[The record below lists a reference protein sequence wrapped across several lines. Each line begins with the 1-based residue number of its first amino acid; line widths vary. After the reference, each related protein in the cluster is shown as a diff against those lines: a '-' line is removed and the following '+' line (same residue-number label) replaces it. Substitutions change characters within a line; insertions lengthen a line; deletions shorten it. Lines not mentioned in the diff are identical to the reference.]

1 MSNLMVLPSPAEALM
16 MLFGL
21 LLCFFAVRKK
31 YEPLLLL
38 PIGLGIVLI
47 NMPMSPMREPGSILG
62 VLYSVG
68 IETELFPLLIFVAIG
83 AMMDFRPL
91 LERPWLVI
99 FGAIGQIGIFGSLL
113 VALLMG
119 FDLFEAAS
127 IGVIGTADGPTSI
140 FVTALLAPR
149 ILGPVTLAAYS
160 YMALV
165 PLIQPPIMRLLTTRK
180 ERAVT
185 MPHSEE
191 EVPQTLLRL
200 FPWIITIFAGF
211 LSPMSIP
218 LIGMLMFGNIL
229 ATSGATD
236 SLAASAKN
244 VLSGLVTLFLGIAVG
259 STMRAE
265 VFLRSDTMAIFGLG
279 LLAFAMSTA
288 LGVLLGKL
296 LHAIGLRV
304 NPLIGAAG
312 LSSFPMSARLV
323 QQIGRE
329 EDRNNFLLMH
339 AASANVSGQIGSVLA
354 GGILLDLCMRSGNTT
369 GVGAG
374 VSILAEGMGRVMLG
388 LALIGLTVHVLKT
401 LMGRPGRGS
410 GAEGG
415 T

>member
-1 MSNLMVLPSPAEALM
+1 MVVPGPGEALM
-16 MLFGL
+16 ILFGL

-38 PIGLGIVLI
+38 PIGLGIVLVNLPI
-47 NMPMSPMREPGSILG
+47 SPMREEGSILG
-62 VLYSVG
+62 ILYNVG
-68 IETELFPLLIFVAIG
+68 IRNELFPLLIFVAIG

-91 LERPWLVI
+91 IERPWLVV
-99 FGAIGQIGIFGSLL
+99 FGAIGQIGIFGSML
-113 VALLMG
+113 VALLLG
-119 FDLFEAAS
+119 FRLFEAAS

-140 FVTALLAPR
+140 FVTSLLAPR

-160 YMALV
+160 YMAMV
-165 PLIQPPIMRLLTTRK
+165 PLIQPPIMRLLTTHR
-180 ERAVT
+180 ERSISMSAGRAEA
-185 MPHSEE
+185 PDA
-191 EVPQTLLRL
+191 LLRL
-200 FPWIITIFAGF
+200 FPWIITILAGL

-229 ATSGATD
+229 ATSGATET
-236 SLAASAKN
+236 LAVSAKQ

-259 STMRAE
+259 SRMTAV
-265 VFLRSDTMAIFGLG
+265 VFFRTDTLLIFGLG
-279 LLAFAMSTA
+279 LFAFAFSTA

-296 LHAIGLRV
+296 LHAFGLKV

-323 QQIGRE
+323 QQLGRE
-329 EDRNNFLLMH
+329 EDRGNFLLMH

-354 GGILLDLCMRSGNTT
+354 GGILLDMCLRSGDSS
-369 GVGAG
+369 GAAIG
-374 VSILAEGMGRVMLG
+374 ASMLLEGMGKVLLG
-388 LALIGLTVHVLKT
+388 LALIGLIIHVTKGILR
-401 LMGRPGRGS
+401 LRQRRA